1 MTNFEMIKSKNI
13 DEFAELLS
21 EHFGYDDAP
30 WWKYFDNNYC
40 KGCKPEIVL
49 TESLNRKIDSDREV
63 EYAWCELNHKCKFF
77 QEMDEIPDEKQIIK
91 MWLLSECE

>member
-13 DEFAELLS
+13 DEFIELFS
-21 EHFGYDDAP
+21 EHFRYDNAP
-30 WWKYFDNNYC
+30 WWKYFDDNYC
-40 KGCKPEIVL
+40 RGCKPVTTLVESTNREID
-49 TESLNRKIDSDREV
+49 EDKEM